1 MLLVACSREEASAPA
16 VAEAANR
23 EAAEA
28 CVSIAGDSNSYGQTV
43 YGRPDTG
50 EFGVLR
56 VQPLDEL
63 TDHVLEARGYS
74 DIEVIDRSLPAGGL
88 LSERQPYLGS
98 KQYDLLLDDRCAVVV
113 VMPFFPDI
121 ESDHDAGDY
130 IGAIERLVNA
140 LVERTPD
147 TQIAVLNF
155 YEPNP
160 ETDVL
165 RQRLT
170 PENIARFNAAL
181 EDACR
186 PSGEL
191 GSMDNVVCLPMSTW
205 FDDIAPE
212 HLAGRTS
219 LTEFERMIDAE
230 NDYSKLMRDFF
241 AAHPQ
246 GELIGDGLHLST
258 EGRLR
263 VASRLAAFITEMWR
277 RSP

>member
-1 MLLVACSREEASAPA
+1 MLLMACSRGEASDPA
-16 VAEAANR
+16 VAAANS

-63 TDHVLEARGYS
+63 IDQELEALGYS
-74 DIEVIDRSLPAGGL
+74 DVEVIDHSLPAGGL
-88 LSERQPYLGS
+88 LSEQRPYLGS
-98 KQYDLLLDDRCAVVV
+98 EQYDLLLDDRCAVVI

-121 ESDHDAGDY
+121 ESDHDASDY
-130 IGAIERLVNA
+130 VDAIERLIDA

-165 RQRLT
+165 KQRLT

-181 EDACR
+181 EGACGA
-186 PSGEL
+186 SGEL
-191 GSMDNVVCLPMSTW
+191 RSVDNVFCLPMSTW
-205 FDDIAPE
+205 FDDMAPE
-212 HLAGRTS
+212 HLAGRIS
-219 LTEFERMIDAE
+219 QAEFERMIDEE
-230 NDYSKLMRDFF
+230 NEYSKLMRDFF
-241 AAHPQ
+241 ATHPR

-258 EGRLR
+258 EGRQR
-263 VASRLAAFITEMWR
+263 AASRLAAFITEVWR